1 MSSYLELKAQAEKL
15 LQQADEVRKQ
25 EVAKVV
31 ADIRALMD
39 QYGLTVED
47 IQGVK
52 RARKAGATTPGTVR
66 YRGPNGEPWSGSGR
80 QPGWMKDAIAR
91 GANKEDFAV

>member
-15 LQQADEVRKQ
+15 LQQAEEVRKQ

-31 ADIRALMD
+31 AEIRAQMD
-39 QYGLTVED
+39 QYGITVED
-47 IQGVK
+47 LQGGR
-52 RARKAGATTPGTVR
+52 RARRTGTPGQIR
-66 YRGPNGEPWSGSGR
+66 YRGPNGEGWSGAGR
-80 QPGWMKDAIAR
+80 QPGWLKEAIAR